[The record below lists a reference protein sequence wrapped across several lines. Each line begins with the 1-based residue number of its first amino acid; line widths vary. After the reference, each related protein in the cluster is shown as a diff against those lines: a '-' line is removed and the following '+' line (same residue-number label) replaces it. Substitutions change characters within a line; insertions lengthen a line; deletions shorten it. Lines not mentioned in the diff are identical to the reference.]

1 MITSL
6 SIRDLGVIEE
16 AAIDLDPGM
25 TAVTGETGAG
35 KTMVVSSIGLLLGQR
50 ADPDLVRRG
59 SRRAVVEAVLDADD
73 ELAGRVE
80 DLGGQVDQ
88 DEVVCRRQVLASRRS
103 TAQLGGVQVT
113 AAQLGGVVGDTVA
126 IHGQSEQQRLAS
138 PARQLELLDEACGEP
153 MAEALARH
161 RAIWDRHV
169 EARDALRR
177 ISGSRAERDL
187 EVEVLRRRIGEV
199 EAVAPEPGEDDE
211 IGAEVARLGAAEE
224 VRASHGAADGLLN
237 GVETASGPQPGA
249 LALLEQAAR
258 ELERGSRTDPVAA
271 GLAERARGV
280 AVDLADL
287 AAQVAELAASTQV
300 DPARLDQL
308 QARLASIQRL
318 LRSRVTTLDDLLA
331 DTEADRRRLGEL
343 TGQDGDVE
351 ALTARVEETRAE
363 LVTSARQISALRR
376 RTGERLAHEVRRE
389 LGALA
394 MPGARLEFAVDEA
407 PMGPRGADAVTIL
420 WQSAPDLP
428 AAPLAR
434 AASGGELSRV
444 RLALEVVLAATSR
457 PQTLVFD
464 EVDAG
469 VGGAVGIEIG
479 RRLAELARRHQVLVV
494 THLAQVA
501 AFAHTHLVV
510 TKAGDGSVTRSG
522 LRLVDGEQRRAELS
536 RMMSGMADST
546 PGLAHASELLAIA
559 GHEAG

>member
-1 MITSL
+1 MITGL

-16 AAIDLDPGM
+16 ASIDLDAGL

-73 ELAGRVE
+73 ELAERV
-80 DLGGQVDQ
+80 DQIGGQVEQ
-88 DEVVCRRQVLASRRS
+88 AEVVCRRQVLASRRS
-103 TAQLGGVQVT
+103 TAQLGGAQVT
-113 AAQLGGVVGDTVA
+113 AAQLGEVVGEAVT
-126 IHGQSEQQRLAS
+126 IHGQSEQLRLAS
-138 PARQLELLDEACGEP
+138 PSRQLELLDEACGDQ
-153 MAEALARH
+153 MVKALDRH
-161 RAIWDRHV
+161 RQIWDRHV
-169 EARDALRR
+169 EARAALRAV
-177 ISGSRAERDL
+177 SGSRAERDL
-187 EVEVLRRRIGEV
+187 EIEVLRRRIGEV
-199 EAVAPEPGEDDE
+199 DAVDPQPGEDDE

-224 VRASHGAADGLLN
+224 LRASHQAADALLN
-237 GVETASGPQPGA
+237 GAETSSGPQPGA

-258 ELERGSRTDPVAA
+258 ELDRGSRTDPQAA
-271 GLAERARGV
+271 GLAEKARGV
-280 AVDLADL
+280 AIDLADL
-287 AAQVAELAASTQV
+287 SSQVAGLAASTQV

-331 DTEADRRRLGEL
+331 DTETDRRRLAEL
-343 TGQDGDVE
+343 TGQDEDVE
-351 ALTARVEETRAE
+351 TLNARLAQTRAE
-363 LVTSARQISALRR
+363 LLDSARQISALRR
-376 RTGERLAHEVRRE
+376 RTGQRLAHEVRQE
-389 LGALA
+389 FGALA
-394 MPGARLEFAVDEA
+394 MPGARLEFAVEDA
-407 PMGPRGADAVTIL
+407 PMGPRGADAVTIM

-428 AAPLAR
+428 PAPLSR

-444 RLALEVVLAATSR
+444 RLALEVVLAATSSPR
-457 PQTLVFD
+457 TLVFD

-479 RRLAELARRHQVLVV
+479 RRLADLARRHQVLVV

-510 TKAGDGSVTRSG
+510 TKTGDGSVTRSG
-522 LRLVDGEQRRAELS
+522 LRRVDGEERRAELS
-536 RMMSGMADST
+536 RMMSGMADSA
-546 PGLAHASELLAIA
+546 PGLAHASELLGIA